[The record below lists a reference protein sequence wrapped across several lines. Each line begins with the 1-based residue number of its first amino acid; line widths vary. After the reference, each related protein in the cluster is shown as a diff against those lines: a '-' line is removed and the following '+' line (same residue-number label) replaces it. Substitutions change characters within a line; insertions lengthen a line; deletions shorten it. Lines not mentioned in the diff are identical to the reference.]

1 MSLTYQEYLDSPA
14 GQLELR
20 GEKRGE
26 KRGEI
31 KALLKLLGLRGI
43 AVPAETRAR
52 IEGCTDSDLIDR
64 WFTRAATASDIDEVF
79 D

>member
-14 GQLELR
+14 GQLEL
-20 GEKRGE
+20 RGE